1 MPFAAGLRESLEIR
15 SSQIP
20 LEFTRGDC
28 LEHVLNRHLLAVEQN
43 FDGELIT
50 SILLLSADGKRLAH
64 GAGPNLPLSYRE
76 AIDGAEIGPCA
87 GSCGTAAYLG
97 RPVYVTDIS
106 TDPLWANYRHIAL
119 PHGFRSCWSTPIRD
133 ARGSVIGTFATY
145 HRTVGAPTQDE
156 IDAIELI
163 TELVA
168 HAILWDRGGV
178 QDLDPTSP
186 APKLTLVDD
195 SPTADSIPRS
205 MDRLLQHVEKLE
217 TLVADL
223 DRQAELADSESLRAN
238 FQAAA
243 ADSRRL
249 ISAIRHQIEHGGK
262 PGNPL

>member
-15 SSQIP
+15 GSQIP
-20 LEFTRGDC
+20 SEFTRGDS

-64 GAGPNLPLSYRE
+64 GAGPNLPMSYRE
-76 AIDGAEIGPCA
+76 AIDGAEIGPCC
-87 GSCGTAAYLG
+87 GSCGTAAFFG
-97 RPVYVTDIS
+97 RPVYVTDIAS
-106 TDPLWANYRHIAL
+106 DPLWTDYRHFAL

-133 ARGSVIGTFATY
+133 DNGSVIATFATY
-145 HRTVGAPTQDE
+145 HRTVGAPTAEE

-168 HAILWDRGGV
+168 RAILWDRGGL
-178 QDLDPTSP
+178 QDLEAASR
-186 APKLTLVDD
+186 APKLKVVGDGAI
-195 SPTADSIPRS
+195 ADPVPGS
-205 MDRLLQHVEKLE
+205 MARLLRHVEKLE
-217 TLVADL
+217 ALVADL
-223 DRQAELADSESLRAN
+223 DRQAELADSDSLKAN

-249 ISAIRHQIEHGGK
+249 ISSIRHQIEHGGATAR
-262 PGNPL
+262 